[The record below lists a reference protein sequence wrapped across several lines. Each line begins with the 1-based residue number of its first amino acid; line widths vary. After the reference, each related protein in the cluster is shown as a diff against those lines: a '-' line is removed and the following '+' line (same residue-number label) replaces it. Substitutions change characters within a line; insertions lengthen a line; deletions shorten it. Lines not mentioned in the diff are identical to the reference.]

1 LDGLSCQSTVTE
13 HDNKRDR
20 AQGAFWERQF
30 SIMVGH
36 HGWMVTRHQEGRD
49 ACAVA
54 YTYKNGVWRKHPL
67 PDVTILTAAV
77 EHQEGRDAC
86 AVAYTYKNGVWRKH
100 PLPDVTILTAA
111 VEHHEIRHKAPFCL
125 RNSGMP
131 TFGLEA
137 YRLEHLLTFARE
149 TGETTMY
156 TIHNHALN
164 GGNNATDNHIKHW
177 FTVNVLD
184 LENRQVWTQ
193 PNGKSYV
200 NGEYRSGIPIYYW
213 PISMWMPLEQFWQ
226 TRRQR

>member
-36 HGWMVTRHQEGRD
+36 HGWMVTR
-49 ACAVA
+49 
-54 YTYKNGVWRKHPL
+54 
-67 PDVTILTAAV
+67 
-77 EHQEGRDAC
+77 HQEGRDAC